1 MITYVT
7 SSPFR
12 EDVDRPTFSNTNGF
26 IDRIRQDLP
35 EFPRCLYICAEPTRH
50 DLNCRFAADI
60 FMAFANA
67 GIHFEHY
74 QVLDDST
81 AAVAANMVA

>member
-35 EFPRCLYICAEPTRH
+35 EEFLQKLQMGCILKLPICR
-50 DLNCRFAADI
+50 
-60 FMAFANA
+60 
-67 GIHFEHY
+67 GHFYGFCQCGHPF
-74 QVLDDST
+74 
-81 AAVAANMVA
+81 